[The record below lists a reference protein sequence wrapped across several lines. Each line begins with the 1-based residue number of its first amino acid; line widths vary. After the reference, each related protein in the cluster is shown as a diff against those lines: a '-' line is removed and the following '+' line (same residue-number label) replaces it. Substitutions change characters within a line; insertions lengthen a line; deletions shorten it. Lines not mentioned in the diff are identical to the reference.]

1 MWYFCFLRIL
11 LAEVKP
17 KKREKIHYYHF
28 TRFTFYPNRKKWRR
42 RAEMDKLNTIFV
54 FVSIRPIFSYKMYV
68 VRVCVCVWLCRVRE
82 HNLLFCDRRTSF
94 VSHRKNSVYDKVSN
108 VTKCKRKHI
117 LTECELMKSFDMN
130 GKWFSSSAM
139 FSHSMQCNRRKW
151 TNAKDAVAL
160 QYQSFSPYYFHSRL
174 STLKT

>member
-1 MWYFCFLRIL
+1 
-11 LAEVKP
+11 
-17 KKREKIHYYHF
+17 
-28 TRFTFYPNRKKWRR
+28 
-42 RAEMDKLNTIFV
+42 MDKLNTIFV

-68 VRVCVCVWLCRVRE
+68 LRVCVCVWLCRVRE

-94 VSHRKNSVYDKVSN
+94 VSLRKNSVYDKVSN

-139 FSHSMQCNRRKW
+139 FYVNIIRCNAIVGSEQMQKMLLLFNTRAFPLIISIRDC
-151 TNAKDAVAL
+151 
-160 QYQSFSPYYFHSRL
+160 QH
-174 STLKT
+174 